1 MFRWRMDKVNKLTLK
16 ACRPLNTANGG
27 SGFGRKI
34 LVTPDYTAVSE
45 KQPVNIGVFLA
56 CCNSKAQAGRQ
67 EREGKN

>member
-34 LVTPDYTAVSE
+34 LVTPDSTAVSE
-45 KQPVNIGVFLA
+45 K
-56 CCNSKAQAGRQ
+56 
-67 EREGKN
+67 